1 MSSAWDCVAK
11 AYDEDGKFS
20 ARFEGHEMA
29 MDAPSLDRLRL
40 CASAELLREGNLNF
54 RSGFDGDTEA

>member
-29 MDAPSLDRLRL
+29 MDAPSLGRLRL
-40 CASAELLREGNLNF
+40 CASAELLREGNLIFNS
-54 RSGFDGDTEA
+54 RFDGDTVA